1 MSNATPPGWYPDAA
15 TPGTDRWWDG
25 TAWTAHTRPAA
36 ALQAFGPPDPVVAA
50 PQAFGPPEP
59 VVAAPQAF
67 GPPEPVATAPQDF
80 RLPGPAATVPGNG
93 GAPAG
98 RGTARIVALAV
109 AGLIVVGAA
118 VTGAVLLGGDDDG
131 ERPEAGPSGSVTPTT
146 VTDTPSP
153 TGSPAEDD
161 PKVLVDQLNGITL
174 PIPDGWEKP
183 DRTVEPVLTMRT
195 VNSYAC
201 PGSSSDFCYH
211 ATVTSRTASATD
223 ITSAEELA
231 EQDIA
236 TAADG
241 AYEKNIV
248 GNRIHGG
255 IMSHKV
261 LDSASVSVAGR
272 AGYQVRWRVD
282 TAKGPGG
289 YVQSL
294 VFPSPVG
301 SESLIIVRYAFDAGP
316 DGPPLSLMDT
326 ITKAIRPIGDS
337 ATSGGA
343 GSSIAH

>member
-1 MSNATPPGWYPDAA
+1 MSDATPPGWYPDAA

-36 ALQAFGPPDPVVAA
+36 AA
-50 PQAFGPPEP
+50 PQG
-59 VVAAPQAF
+59 F
-67 GPPEPVATAPQDF
+67 GPPEPVA
-80 RLPGPAATVPGNG
+80 AASGNDTT
-93 GAPAG
+93 AG
-98 RGTARIVALAV
+98 RGGTRTVALAV

-118 VTGAVLLGGDDDG
+118 VAGAVLLGRDEGG
-131 ERPEAGPSGSVTPTT
+131 TRPEAGPSGSAPPPTAA
-146 VTDTPSP
+146 TDTPSP
-153 TGSPAEDD
+153 SGSPAEDD

-183 DRTVEPVLTMRT
+183 DRTVEQVLTMRT
-195 VNSYAC
+195 VDSYDC

-211 ATVTSRTASATD
+211 GTVTSRIASATD
-223 ITSAEELA
+223 ITSPEELA
-231 EQDIA
+231 EQDI
-236 TAADG
+236 TAAADS
-241 AYEKNIV
+241 AYEKNSV
-248 GNRIHGG
+248 GDRIHGG
-255 IMSHKV
+255 ITSHKQ

-272 AGYQVRWRVD
+272 AGYQVRWRVN
-282 TAKGPGG
+282 TAEGPGG

-294 VFPSPVG
+294 VFPSTIG

-343 GSSIAH
+343 GSSIAP

>member
-15 TPGTDRWWDG
+15 APGTDRWWDG

-36 ALQAFGPPDPVVAA
+36 A
-50 PQAFGPPEP
+50 
-59 VVAAPQAF
+59 PQAF
-67 GPPEPVATAPQDF
+67 GPPEPVAAAPQDL
-80 RLPGPAATVPGNG
+80 RLPGPAVTASGNG
-93 GAPAG
+93 GTAAG
-98 RGTARIVALAV
+98 RGTTRTVALAV
-109 AGLIVVGAA
+109 AGLLVVGAA
-118 VTGAVLLGGDDDG
+118 VTGAVLLGRDDDG

-146 VTDTPSP
+146 TVTGTPSP
-153 TGSPAEDD
+153 TGSPAEND

-195 VNSYAC
+195 VNSYEC

-211 ATVTSRTASATD
+211 GTVTSRIASATD

-231 EQDIA
+231 EHDIA

-241 AYEKNIV
+241 AYEKNLV
-248 GNRIHGG
+248 GDRIHGG
-255 IMSHKV
+255 ITSHKV

-272 AGYQVRWRVD
+272 AGYQVRWRVE
-282 TAKGPGG
+282 TGKGPGG

-294 VFPSPVG
+294 VFPSTIG
-301 SESLIIVRYAFDAGP
+301 TESLIIVRYAFDAGP

-343 GSSIAH
+343 GSSIAP

>member
-15 TPGTDRWWDG
+15 AAGTDRWWDG
-25 TAWTAHTRPAA
+25 TAWTAHTRPT
-36 ALQAFGPPDPVVAA
+36 AA

-59 VVAAPQAF
+59 VVTPAPQAF
-67 GPPEPVATAPQDF
+67 GPPEPVATAP
-80 RLPGPAATVPGNG
+80 GNG
-93 GAPAG
+93 SAASG
-98 RGTARIVALAV
+98 RSSNRVVALAV
-109 AGLIVVGAA
+109 AGLVVVGAA
-118 VTGAVLLGGDDDG
+118 VTGAVLLGRDDDG
-131 ERPEAGPSGSVTPTT
+131 TRPAAGPSASAPSPTAAT
-146 VTDTPSP
+146 ATPSP
-153 TGSPAEDD
+153 SGSPTEDD
-161 PKVLVDQLNGITL
+161 PKILVDQLNGITL

-183 DRTVEPVLTMRT
+183 PRTVDQVLTMRT
-195 VNSYAC
+195 VDSYDC

-211 ATVTSRTASATD
+211 GTVTSRVASATD

-255 IMSHKV
+255 ITSHKV
-261 LDSASVSVAGR
+261 LDSGSVSVAGR
-272 AGYQVRWRVD
+272 AGYQLRWRVD

-294 VFPSPVG
+294 VFPSPTG
-301 SESLIIVRYAFDAGP
+301 SESLVIVRYAFDAGP
-316 DGPPLSLMDT
+316 DGPPLRLMDT
-326 ITKAIRPIGDS
+326 ITKGIRPIGDS

-343 GSSIAH
+343 GSSIDH

>member
-15 TPGTDRWWDG
+15 APGTDRWWDG

-36 ALQAFGPPDPVVAA
+36 A
-50 PQAFGPPEP
+50 PQVFGPPEP
-59 VVAAPQAF
+59 VVTAPRDFRA
-67 GPPEPVATAPQDF
+67 GPVATAS
-80 RLPGPAATVPGNG
+80 
-93 GAPAG
+93 GAGAAG
-98 RGTARIVALAV
+98 RGATRIVALAV

-118 VTGAVLLGGDDDG
+118 VTGAVLLGRDDDG
-131 ERPEAGPSGSVTPTT
+131 GRPEAGPGGSVTPTTT

-153 TGSPAEDD
+153 TRSPAEDD
-161 PKVLVDQLNGITL
+161 PEVLVDQLNGITL

-211 ATVTSRTASATD
+211 GTVTSRTASATD

-231 EQDIA
+231 KHDIA

-248 GNRIHGG
+248 GERIHGG
-255 IMSHKV
+255 ILSHKV

-272 AGYQVRWRVD
+272 AGYQVRWRVA
-282 TAKGPGG
+282 TGKGPGG

-294 VFPSPVG
+294 VFPSTVG
-301 SESLIIVRYAFDAGP
+301 GESLIIVRYAFDAGP

-343 GSSIAH
+343 GSSIAP